1 MPAQVSQAADH
12 GRHTGGMSRY
22 AEAKPYALP
31 TSLADLAGP
40 TSGTVT
46 LPRHIDWGPAY
57 VYELADESDTAVMY
71 ERVIREAQ
79 SPGDLV
85 AYLNAATLQRVW
97 PRLIIPAPAR
107 RQWEARFSELA
118 HRAVA

>member
-1 MPAQVSQAADH
+1 
-12 GRHTGGMSRY
+12 MSRY

-31 TSLADLAGP
+31 TSLSELTGP
-40 TSGTVT
+40 TSGAVV

-57 VYELADESDTAVMY
+57 VYDLADESDIAVMY

-79 SPGDLV
+79 DANDL
-85 AYLNAATLQRVW
+85 AAFLDAKTLLRLW
-97 PRLIIPAPAR
+97 RRLIIPQPAR
-107 RQWEARFSELA
+107 RQWEARFDELA

>member
-1 MPAQVSQAADH
+1 
-12 GRHTGGMSRY
+12 MSRY

-31 TSLADLAGP
+31 TSLSELTGP
-40 TSGTVT
+40 TSGTVV

-57 VYELADESDTAVMY
+57 VYDLADVSDTAVMY

-79 SPGDLV
+79 DADDL
-85 AYLNAATLQRVW
+85 AAFLDATTLLRLW
-97 PRLIIPAPAR
+97 PRLIIPQPAR
-107 RQWEARFSELA
+107 QQWEARFIELA